1 MSRTTRLNFRRSL
14 VSGVSSSKS
23 GILSRTV
30 AGNRT
35 YGRPDGTFLTPFSVL
50 SVYDAGTILLL
61 ISAQDNSR
69 KVSYSD
75 LESET
80 DSEVG
85 D

>member
-1 MSRTTRLNFRRSL
+1 M
-14 VSGVSSSKS
+14 
-23 GILSRTV
+23 

-35 YGRPDGTFLTPFSVL
+35 YGRPDGTFLKPFSVL

-69 KVSYSD
+69 KLSYSD

-85 D
+85 N

>member
-1 MSRTTRLNFRRSL
+1 M
-14 VSGVSSSKS
+14 
-23 GILSRTV
+23 

-35 YGRPDGTFLTPFSVL
+35 YGRPDVTFFKPFSVL
-50 SVYDAGTILLL
+50 SVYDDGTTPLL